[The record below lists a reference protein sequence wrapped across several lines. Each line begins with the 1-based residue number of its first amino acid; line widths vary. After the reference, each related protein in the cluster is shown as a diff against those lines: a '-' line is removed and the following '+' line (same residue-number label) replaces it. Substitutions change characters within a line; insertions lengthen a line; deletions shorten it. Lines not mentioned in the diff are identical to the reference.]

1 MNASQRTAPGPFGDS
16 VGRPRSHRLI
26 WLVVLAAGGADVVT
40 FYQVL
45 ILVLNVPEL
54 MVWVAVIGFTAV
66 SLALAH
72 HAGQKARQALTPRH
86 SVGSAT
92 IAWAAGAVWLMLGLL
107 AFAVRYVIAD
117 ASTSDTSSIT
127 VLGGSAA
134 APVNSVDLTS
144 QHLAALMFL
153 GLYVST
159 GFVTGLGGFMRIDPA
174 AEQLGRAWSQQSKLV
189 RSLGEV
195 REWMTKLDR
204 TLEAIEAAR
213 VRTLDQQERAEQ
225 LCEDLAKQLRAKARL
240 RLMNRRRPEPGPEL
254 EIEPEPELEIGPEP
268 EPEPNSNQ
276 DPINPE
282 RPEES

>member
-1 MNASQRTAPGPFGDS
+1 
-16 VGRPRSHRLI
+16 
-26 WLVVLAAGGADVVT
+26 
-40 FYQVL
+40 
-45 ILVLNVPEL
+45 
-54 MVWVAVIGFTAV
+54 
-66 SLALAH
+66 
-72 HAGQKARQALTPRH
+72 
-86 SVGSAT
+86 
-92 IAWAAGAVWLMLGLL
+92 
-107 AFAVRYVIAD
+107 VIAD